1 MRKEMTEQAKKL
13 QEGVRENAHRAWLA
27 GLGTVS
33 WVEEESKDLVE
44 DGKKFFDTLVDRGK
58 EFETRGKKELRK
70 ARKEA
75 EKEVEGVRGR
85 LEKGFDEVTGRVDK
99 QMTTVLHRM
108 GIPTR
113 DEIQTLTRRVEEL
126 SRRLEGKTATRTT
139 ATKRKTYHVVTA
151 EEGWKV
157 ELEGTDKAL
166 STHGTKDEAV
176 DAARTVAGKNLPSKV
191 VVHKMDGT
199 IQNNFTYDQADA

>member
-1 MRKEMTEQAKKL
+1 MRKEMTEQYKKL

-33 WVEEESKDLVE
+33 WVEEESKDLLE
-44 DGKKFFDTLVDRGK
+44 DGKKLFDGLIDRGK
-58 EFETRGKKELRK
+58 EFETRGKKEIRK
-70 ARKEA
+70 ARQEA
-75 EKEVEGVRGR
+75 EKEVQGVRGR
-85 LEKGFDEVTGRVDK
+85 VEKGFDEFSGRMDK

-126 SRRLEGKTATRTT
+126 SRRLEGKTTTRTT
-139 ATKRKTYHVVTA
+139 TKRKTYHVVTA
-151 EEGWKV
+151 DEGWKV

-176 DAARTVAGKNLPSKV
+176 DAARKVAGKTLPSMV

-199 IQNNFTYDQADA
+199 IQNNYSYDQADA